1 MIFWKILKQIGKS
14 KNLKQENHIKLW
26 KLIYYGNSA
35 SEGVTLDITDLIDE
49 LIKVKFLPRKFV
61 EEFIREEFHADEIF
75 YINNNGKFSEI
86 NKQFKNVKMIV
97 NVNEKYA

>member
-1 MIFWKILKQIGKS
+1 MRKLTNIINIIRKKQ
-14 KNLKQENHIKLW
+14 
-26 KLIYYGNSA
+26 
-35 SEGVTLDITDLIDE
+35 TDEISNE

-75 YINNNGKFSEI
+75 YINNIGSFSEM

-97 NVNEKYA
+97 NVNDKYTQEFTNGKLEV